1 MKVNKGQEWAK
12 MDTTPAVSLSL
23 GLNASPK
30 SSGVP
35 KFGDVSE
42 IGDFQASKDRKFWRK
57 LDITIDLELYFDI
70 SAMDSRSPNITF

>member
-30 SSGVP
+30 SSGIPMVC
-35 KFGDVSE
+35 DVSE
-42 IGDFQASKDRKFWRK
+42 IGDFRLAKTENSD
-57 LDITIDLELYFDI
+57 E
-70 SAMDSRSPNITF
+70 N